1 MAVLHPAFTILFV
14 ILILYSFQEV
24 YGKEGKGSSFSI
36 WLVAIIMII
45 LSGLR
50 GNVGADYPIYRSFYN
65 LYFPTIDY
73 SELVNKMLMRK
84 TNLDIEWMYVM
95 LNKLVFSFGGPFQ
108 SFTFVSACI
117 TLGLK
122 LWTFKKDSAYPVFSA
137 LLLFIPGYFIADSG
151 HMRQALGMAVCIL
164 SYQFIKE
171 RKLIW
176 YLLCIYIAYGFHKS
190 AIIFLPAYWLVLIPL
205 NSNRIFYAVVI
216 SIILSPFQVY
226 NLFADFLG
234 SLNLQDVSNGYNGY
248 IGYEDKASSFM
259 DGTMI
264 LNAFLLIMYDKEAC
278 KKVWYYEY
286 IRNIM
291 VIGVCMYFI
300 FRDNPVF
307 STRLVG
313 VYIGFG
319 ALLIPN
325 IINGMAKDNIRKF
338 WHFFF
343 VSFMIFYYFV
353 FAQYQ
358 GRAGRFTPETYTNF
372 LWSY

>member
-1 MAVLHPAFTILFV
+1 MPILHPAFTILFV
-14 ILILYSFQEV
+14 MLILFSFQEV
-24 YGKEGKGSSFSI
+24 YSNEEKKSSFPI
-36 WLVAIIMII
+36 WVIAIVMIV
-45 LSGLR
+45 LAGLR

-65 LYFPTIDY
+65 LYFPTLDY
-73 SELVNKMLMRK
+73 SDVVDKMLMRK
-84 TNLDIEWMYVM
+84 SDLDIEWMYVL
-95 LNKLVFSFGGPFQ
+95 LNKFVFAFGGPFQ
-108 SFTFVSACI
+108 SFTFVSACL
-117 TLGLK
+117 TLGFK

-171 RKLIW
+171 RKLFW

-190 AIIFLPAYWLVLIPL
+190 ASIFLPAYWLVLIPL
-205 NSNRIFYAVVI
+205 NANRIFYAIVACV
-216 SIILSPFQVY
+216 ILSPFQIY
-226 NLFADFLG
+226 NLFAGFLG
-234 SLNLQDVSNGYNGY
+234 SLNLQEVSNGYNGY

-259 DGTMI
+259 DGTVI
-264 LNAFLLIMYDKEAC
+264 LYSFLLIMYDKAASQR
-278 KKVWYYEY
+278 VWYYEY

-291 VIGVCMYFI
+291 VVGVCLYFI

-319 ALLIPN
+319 SLLIPN
-325 IINGMAKDNIRKF
+325 IIYGMEKISTKRF

-343 VSFMIFYYFV
+343 VAFMIFYYFV
-353 FAQYQ
+353 FASFQ
-358 GRAGRFTPETYTNF
+358 GLAGRFTPDTYMNF

>member
-1 MAVLHPAFTILFV
+1 MPILHPAFTILLI
-14 ILILYSFQEV
+14 ILILFSFHEV
-24 YGKEGKGSSFSI
+24 YGNEDKKTSLGI
-36 WLVAIIMII
+36 WIVAIIMIV

-50 GNVGADYPIYRSFYN
+50 GNVGADYPIYRSFY
-65 LYFPTIDY
+65 LTYFPTIEY
-73 SELVNKMLMRK
+73 SELIDKMLMRK
-84 TNLDIEWMYVM
+84 SDLEIEWMYVM
-95 LNKLVFSFGGPFQ
+95 LNKFVLSFGGPFQ

-122 LWTFKKDSAYPVFSA
+122 LWTFRKDSPYPIFSA

-151 HMRQALGMAVCIL
+151 HMRQALGMSMCIL

-171 RKLIW
+171 RKLFW
-176 YLLCIYIAYGFHKS
+176 YLLCLYVAYGFHKS

-205 NSNRIFYAVVI
+205 NANRIFYAIITCV
-216 SIILSPFQVY
+216 ILSPFQIY
-226 NLFADFLG
+226 NLFSGFLG

-264 LNAFLLIMYDKEAC
+264 LNSFLLIVYDKMVC
-278 KKVWYYEY
+278 KRVWYYEY
-286 IRNIM
+286 LRNIL
-291 VIGVCMYFI
+291 VFGVCLYFI

-313 VYIGFG
+313 VYIGFA
-319 ALLIPN
+319 ALVIPN
-325 IINGMAKDNIRKF
+325 IISGIDKPNVKRF
-338 WHFFF
+338 WHLFF
-343 VSFMIFYYFV
+343 VCFMIFYYFV
-353 FAQYQ
+353 FASYQ
-358 GRAGRFTPETYTNF
+358 GLAGRFTPDTYKNF

>member
-1 MAVLHPAFTILFV
+1 MPILHPAFTILFV
-14 ILILYSFQEV
+14 MLILFSFQEV
-24 YGKEGKGSSFSI
+24 YSNEDKKSSFPI
-36 WLVAIIMII
+36 WVIAIVMIV
-45 LSGLR
+45 LAGLR

-65 LYFPTIDY
+65 LYFPTLDY
-73 SELVNKMLMRK
+73 SDVVDKMLMRK
-84 TNLDIEWMYVM
+84 SDLDIEWMYVL
-95 LNKLVFSFGGPFQ
+95 LNKFVFAFGGPFQ
-108 SFTFVSACI
+108 SFTFVSACL
-117 TLGLK
+117 TLGFK

-171 RKLIW
+171 RKLFW

-190 AIIFLPAYWLVLIPL
+190 ASIFLPAYWLVLIPL
-205 NSNRIFYAVVI
+205 NANRIFYAIVACV
-216 SIILSPFQVY
+216 ILSPFQIY
-226 NLFADFLG
+226 NLFAGFLG
-234 SLNLQDVSNGYNGY
+234 SLNLQEVSNGYNGY

-259 DGTMI
+259 DGTVI
-264 LNAFLLIMYDKEAC
+264 LYSFLLIMYDKAASQR
-278 KKVWYYEY
+278 VWYYEY

-291 VIGVCMYFI
+291 VVGVCLYFI

-319 ALLIPN
+319 SLLIPN
-325 IINGMAKDNIRKF
+325 IIYGMEKISTKRF

-343 VSFMIFYYFV
+343 VVFMIFYYFV
-353 FAQYQ
+353 FASFQ
-358 GRAGRFTPETYTNF
+358 GLAGRFTPDTYMNF

>member
-1 MAVLHPAFTILFV
+1 MPILHPAFTILFV
-14 ILILYSFQEV
+14 MLILFSFQEV
-24 YGKEGKGSSFSI
+24 YSNEDKKSSFPI
-36 WLVAIIMII
+36 WVIAIVMIV
-45 LSGLR
+45 LAGLR

-65 LYFPTIDY
+65 LYFPTLDY
-73 SELVNKMLMRK
+73 SDVVDKMLMRK
-84 TNLDIEWMYVM
+84 SDLDIEWMYVL
-95 LNKLVFSFGGPFQ
+95 LNKFVFAFGGPFQ
-108 SFTFVSACI
+108 SFTFVSACL
-117 TLGLK
+117 TLGFK

-171 RKLIW
+171 RKLFW

-190 AIIFLPAYWLVLIPL
+190 ASIFLPAYWLVLIPL
-205 NSNRIFYAVVI
+205 NANRIFYAIVACV
-216 SIILSPFQVY
+216 ILSPFQIY
-226 NLFADFLG
+226 NLFAGFLG
-234 SLNLQDVSNGYNGY
+234 SLNLQEVSNGYNGY

-259 DGTMI
+259 DGTVI
-264 LNAFLLIMYDKEAC
+264 LYSFLLIMYDKAASQR
-278 KKVWYYEY
+278 VWYYEY

-291 VIGVCMYFI
+291 VVGVCLYFI

-319 ALLIPN
+319 SLLIPN
-325 IINGMAKDNIRKF
+325 IIYGMEKISTKRF
-338 WHFFF
+338 WHLFF
-343 VSFMIFYYFV
+343 VGFMVFYYFV
-353 FAQYQ
+353 FASYQ
-358 GRAGRFTPETYTNF
+358 GVAGRFTPTTYTNF

>member
-1 MAVLHPAFTILFV
+1 MPILHPAFTILFV
-14 ILILYSFQEV
+14 MLILFSFQEV
-24 YGKEGKGSSFSI
+24 YSNEEKKSSFPI
-36 WLVAIIMII
+36 WVIAIVMIV
-45 LSGLR
+45 LAGLR

-65 LYFPTIDY
+65 LYFPTLDY
-73 SELVNKMLMRK
+73 SDVVDKMLMRK
-84 TNLDIEWMYVM
+84 SDLDIEWMYVL
-95 LNKLVFSFGGPFQ
+95 LNKFVFAFGGPFQ
-108 SFTFVSACI
+108 SFTFVSACL
-117 TLGLK
+117 TLGFK

-171 RKLIW
+171 RKLFW

-190 AIIFLPAYWLVLIPL
+190 ASIFLPAYWLVLIPL
-205 NSNRIFYAVVI
+205 NANRIFYAIVACV
-216 SIILSPFQVY
+216 ILSPFQIY
-226 NLFADFLG
+226 NLFAGFLG
-234 SLNLQDVSNGYNGY
+234 SLNLQEVSNGYNGY
-248 IGYEDKASSFM
+248 IGYEDKGSSFM
-259 DGTMI
+259 DGTVI
-264 LNAFLLIMYDKEAC
+264 LYSFLLIMYDKAASQR
-278 KKVWYYEY
+278 VWYYEY

-291 VIGVCMYFI
+291 VVGVCLYFI

-319 ALLIPN
+319 SLLIPN
-325 IINGMAKDNIRKF
+325 IIYGMEKISTKRF

-343 VSFMIFYYFV
+343 VAFMIFYYFV
-353 FAQYQ
+353 FASFQ
-358 GRAGRFTPETYTNF
+358 GLAGRFTPDTYMNF

>member
-1 MAVLHPAFTILFV
+1 MPILHPAFTILFV
-14 ILILYSFQEV
+14 MLILFSFQEV
-24 YGKEGKGSSFSI
+24 YSNEEKKSSFPI
-36 WLVAIIMII
+36 WVIAIVMIV
-45 LSGLR
+45 LAGLR

-65 LYFPTIDY
+65 LYFPTLDY
-73 SELVNKMLMRK
+73 SDVVDKMLMRK
-84 TNLDIEWMYVM
+84 SDLDIEWMYVL
-95 LNKLVFSFGGPFQ
+95 LNKFVFAFGGPFQ
-108 SFTFVSACI
+108 SFTFVSACL
-117 TLGLK
+117 TLGFK

-171 RKLIW
+171 RKLFW

-190 AIIFLPAYWLVLIPL
+190 ASIFLPAYWLVLIPL
-205 NSNRIFYAVVI
+205 NANRIFYAVVTCV
-216 SIILSPFQVY
+216 ILSPFQVY
-226 NLFADFLG
+226 NLFSGFLG
-234 SLNLQDVSNGYNGY
+234 SLNLQEVSNGYNGY

-259 DGTMI
+259 DGTVI
-264 LNAFLLIMYDKEAC
+264 LYSFLLIMYDKAASQR
-278 KKVWYYEY
+278 VWYYEY

-291 VIGVCMYFI
+291 VVGVCLYFI

-319 ALLIPN
+319 SLLIPN
-325 IINGMAKDNIRKF
+325 IIYGMEKISTKRF

-343 VSFMIFYYFV
+343 VAFMIFYYFV
-353 FAQYQ
+353 FASFQ
-358 GRAGRFTPETYTNF
+358 GLAGRFTPDTYMNF

>member
-1 MAVLHPAFTILFV
+1 MPILHPAFTILFV
-14 ILILYSFQEV
+14 MLILFSFQEV
-24 YGKEGKGSSFSI
+24 YSNEEKKSSFPI
-36 WLVAIIMII
+36 WVIAIVMIV
-45 LSGLR
+45 LAGLR

-65 LYFPTIDY
+65 LYFPTLDY
-73 SELVNKMLMRK
+73 SDVVDKMLMRK
-84 TNLDIEWMYVM
+84 SDLDIEWMYVL
-95 LNKLVFSFGGPFQ
+95 LNKFVFAFGGPFQ
-108 SFTFVSACI
+108 SFTFVSACL
-117 TLGLK
+117 TLGFK

-171 RKLIW
+171 RKLFW

-190 AIIFLPAYWLVLIPL
+190 ASIFLPAYWLVLIPL
-205 NSNRIFYAVVI
+205 NANRIFYAIVACV
-216 SIILSPFQVY
+216 ILSPFQIY
-226 NLFADFLG
+226 NLFAGFLG
-234 SLNLQDVSNGYNGY
+234 SLNLQEVSNGYNGY

-259 DGTMI
+259 DGTVI
-264 LNAFLLIMYDKEAC
+264 LYSFLLIMYDKAASQR
-278 KKVWYYEY
+278 VWYYEY

-291 VIGVCMYFI
+291 VVGVCLYFI

-319 ALLIPN
+319 SLLIPN
-325 IINGMAKDNIRKF
+325 IIYGMEKISTKRF

-343 VSFMIFYYFV
+343 VVFMIFYYFV
-353 FAQYQ
+353 FASFQ
-358 GRAGRFTPETYTNF
+358 GLAGRFTPDTYMNF